1 MKGLNDHQIESP
13 TFSIEPA
20 IAHVVVMT
28 QPIPTLK
35 GIQTQGRLLT
45 SLTKTKFPQ

>member
-1 MKGLNDHQIESP
+1 MKGLNNHQIENP
-13 TFSIEPA
+13 TFSVEPA
-20 IAHVVVMT
+20 IAHVVTMT

-35 GIQTQGRLLT
+35 GIQTQGGLLT